1 MTLTIDQAAE
11 ALYCAQETR
20 TPVPAF
26 AAAMEAPTVD
36 DAYAIQNLNTE
47 RWLKAG
53 RVLSGRKIGVTS
65 KAVQTQLGV
74 HQPDYG
80 MLYVDMAYGD
90 GEEIP
95 LSRLIQPKIEGEIA
109 FYLKRDLSGEK
120 LTLAQVM
127 AAVDYAVAA
136 FEIVD
141 SRIADWKFSII
152 ETIADNASS
161 GLYVL
166 GSTPV
171 KLDAFD
177 HRLCGM
183 VLEHRGQPVSTGLG
197 MACLGNPLVAC
208 LWLAKKMVAV
218 GRPLQAGDL
227 VLSGAL
233 GPMVTVRP
241 GESYTLSIG
250 GLGTLTTHFSPEA

>member
-1 MTLTIDQAAE
+1 MTLTIKQAAE
-11 ALYCAQETR
+11 ALYRAQETR
-20 TPVPAF
+20 TPIPAF
-26 AAAMEAPTVD
+26 ASAMGAASLA

-65 KAVQTQLGV
+65 QAVQTQLGV

-80 MLYVDMAYGD
+80 MLYADMAYGD
-90 GEEIP
+90 GEEVP

-109 FYLKRDLSGEK
+109 FYLKRDLTGEK
-120 LTLAQVM
+120 LTM
-127 AAVDYAVAA
+127 AEVIAAIDYAVAA

-183 VLEHRGQPVSTGLG
+183 VIEHRGQPVSTGLG

-208 LWLAKKMVAV
+208 LWLAKKMVEV
-218 GRPLQAGDL
+218 GRPLRAGDL
-227 VLSGAL
+227 ILSGAL
-233 GPMVTVRP
+233 GPMVTVMP
-241 GESYTLSIG
+241 GETYTLAIQGLGALSARFTSIG
-250 GLGTLTTHFSPEA
+250 